1 MPALLGLM
9 AALAMLLAAGQAFAT
24 EYEVTNK
31 SAVVYAEHD
40 GTKLTGD
47 LYLPKGRA
55 KAPLLVAVPGG
66 GWQAGSSRYYWY
78 WGLFLARNGYAV
90 FAIDYRT
97 GKAGA

>member
-1 MPALLGLM
+1 MPAMLGLM

-55 KAPLLVAVPGG
+55 KEHFKKYKAATAGMTTKREARSYSSVAMNMKGM
-66 GWQAGSSRYYWY
+66 
-78 WGLFLARNGYAV
+78 
-90 FAIDYRT
+90 
-97 GKAGA
+97 